1 MDAYGKERSAR
12 AIVVPVIG
20 AIEGESPVNLR
31 GVTPGARPWL
41 AAALVRGGAG
51 PLLWILPDETQAERA
66 VRAARFFLGDIG
78 RDPADP
84 FAGRVAHFP
93 LHQEL
98 PYDDLSPD
106 RLIVADR
113 LALLFRL
120 VQGPCPDLIVTS
132 VASLL
137 RLGMPRAALDDS
149 SLLVIRGQETGTRE
163 LAAFLTRAGFFN
175 VPLVED
181 PGTYAVRGGIV
192 DIFTPL
198 LPQPVRI
205 ELLGDEVESIR
216 AFDPQTQRT
225 VSAMDAVYLGP
236 VREIVWDAP
245 GRERA
250 ARAVER
256 RADELDISSG
266 RLLAHLRALKD
277 GVWSF
282 GIEALLPAFHPRLES
297 LLDYL
302 EDDVRLMISEPGAVE
317 QVVRDIW
324 QRAETACDE
333 NIRSGALV
341 YDPKDMLLSSDELA
355 AKINTRE
362 RISLGLAEHAGAR
375 FEIATSDVRDLRE
388 AIRKAPG
395 EDQLQPLVDLLS
407 DWRRQK
413 LRPLI
418 VSSRPG
424 RSRELAAMLRR
435 RNIPVRIEAEEFDPD
450 WAERPTPTPPVRIV
464 PGDIDIGFAC
474 PEAGV
479 GFLPDSDIFGRPVR
493 TSTARP
499 RLDSGRGLSAL
510 SPGDIIVHVDFGIG
524 RFEGMHKLEVAGSEA
539 DYLLL
544 VYRGGD
550 RLYLPVTRMNLIERY
565 LGGTTREGAA
575 PVLSKL
581 GGKTWERTK
590 QRVSEALL
598 EMADGLIKIEAA
610 RRITPGEPAQPPG
623 EDYRRLEASFPFMET
638 EDQRK
643 AISDVFEDILS
654 PRIMDRLICGDVGF
668 GKTEVALRAA
678 YLNALSGRQTAVL
691 VPTTILALQHRSTFT
706 ERLEKQ
712 AVNLGML
719 SRLVKPSRQKEIIE
733 GLAAGTVDV
742 VIGTH
747 RLLRDDVK
755 FANLGLLIIDEEHR
769 FGVRHKEILKKLK
782 QNVDVLTMT
791 ATPLPRTLQMS
802 LTGLRDISVI
812 QTAPPGRRSIRTM
825 ITRFSK
831 RVIGEAIRR
840 ELQRGG
846 QVFFLHNWVR
856 SLPSMQRYLEKI
868 VPQARCGLAHGRMH
882 ESQLERVMSD
892 FVAHKLDVLVCTS
905 IIESGLDIPSANTI
919 IINRADR
926 FGLSQMHQI
935 RGRVGR
941 SSERGYAYLLIPGLS
956 AVTADARRRLEVLT
970 DLSDP
975 GAGYRIAA
983 EDLEIRGAGNLLGKA
998 QSGHIAAVG
1007 FDLYSRLLER
1017 AVAEARGKGAAGSGE
1032 PEMSLPVAGLIPEDY
1047 VPELDQRLALYARL
1061 SRAASEEEVFDLEQE
1076 IADRYG
1082 PEPHQVESL
1091 CELTA
1096 IKVLLR
1102 DAGVASLEMRGGEL
1116 HVRPGASSRVDVER
1130 LARLAQEQAERITL
1144 SPDGLITFRLDPQE
1158 RQEILQASRRLINE
1172 LFRQA

>member
-1 MDAYGKERSAR
+1 MDAYGPQRTAR
-12 AIVVPVIG
+12 ALVAPLVERLERDG
-20 AIEGESPVNLR
+20 LVNVR
-31 GVTPGARPWL
+31 GVSPNARPWM

-51 PLLWILPDETQAERA
+51 PFLWILPDEAGAERA
-66 VRAARFFLGDIG
+66 FRAARFFLGDTG
-78 RDPADP
+78 RDPVDP
-84 FAGRVAHFP
+84 FAGRVAYFP

-98 PYDDLSPD
+98 PYYDLSPD
-106 RLIVADR
+106 RLLVADR

-120 VQGPCPDLIVTS
+120 VHGPCPDLIV
-132 VASLL
+132 ASLPSVL

-149 SLLVIRGQETGTRE
+149 SLLVLRGQETGTHE
-163 LAAFLTRAGFFN
+163 LAAFLSRAGFFN

-181 PGTYAVRGGIV
+181 PGTFAVRGGIV

-225 VSAMDAVYLGP
+225 VSPMDAVYLGP

-250 ARAVER
+250 ALAVER

-302 EDDVRLMISEPGAVE
+302 HDGVRLIISEPGTVE
-317 QVVRDIW
+317 QAALDVW

-333 NIRSGALV
+333 SIHSGALV
-341 YDPKDMLLSSDELA
+341 FPPRDMLLSADELA
-355 AKINTRE
+355 AKIRARVLLNV
-362 RISLGLAEHAGAR
+362 GLVEHGG
-375 FEIATSDVRDLRE
+375 EQHTIASDDVRDLRE
-388 AIRKAPG
+388 AIRKAGGDDP
-395 EDQLQPLVDLLS
+395 LQPLVDLLS
-407 DWRRQK
+407 GWRRER
-413 LRPLI
+413 LRPFI

-435 RNIPVRIEAEEFDPD
+435 RNIPVRVETDDFDPA
-450 WAERPTPTPPVRIV
+450 WAEKPTPSPPVRIV
-464 PGDIDIGFAC
+464 PGDIEEGFSC

-479 GFLPDSDIFGRPVR
+479 GFLPDSDVFGRPVR
-493 TSTARP
+493 ASAARP
-499 RLDSGRGLSAL
+499 RADRISSL

-524 RFEGMHKLEVAGSEA
+524 RFEGMHKLEVVGSEA

-544 VYRGGD
+544 IYRGGD

-565 LGGTTREGAA
+565 LGGTTREGAV

-590 QRVSEALL
+590 RRVQEALL
-598 EMADGLIKIEAA
+598 EMADGLIRIEAA
-610 RRITPGEPAQPPG
+610 RRTTPGLPAKPPG
-623 EDYRRLEASFPFMET
+623 EDYQRLEASFPFVET

-643 AISDVFEDILS
+643 AIAEVFDDILS
-654 PRIMDRLICGDVGF
+654 SRVMDRLICGDVGF

-691 VPTTILALQHRSTFT
+691 VPTTILALQHLSTFR

-712 AVNLGML
+712 AVNLEML
-719 SRLVKPSRQKEIIE
+719 SRLVKPGRQKEILA

-747 RLLRDDVK
+747 RLLGDDVK
-755 FANLGLLIIDEEHR
+755 FANLGLLVIDEEHR
-769 FGVRHKEILKKLK
+769 FGVRHKERLKKLK

-825 ITRFSK
+825 ITRFSR
-831 RVIGEAIRR
+831 RVISEAIQR
-840 ELQRGG
+840 ELERGG

-856 SLPSMQRYLEKI
+856 SLPSMMRYLEKI
-868 VPQARCGLAHGRMH
+868 VPKARYGLAHGRMN
-882 ESQLERVMSD
+882 ERRLERAMGD

-905 IIESGLDIPSANTI
+905 IIESGLDIPAANTM

-926 FGLSQMHQI
+926 FGLSQLHQI

-941 SSERGYAYLLIPGLS
+941 SSERGYAYLLIPGLA
-956 AVTADARRRLEVLT
+956 AVTTDARRRLEVLT
-970 DLSDP
+970 DLSEP
-975 GAGYRIAA
+975 GAGYRIAS

-1032 PEMSLPVAGLIPEDY
+1032 PEISLPVAGLIPEDY

-1061 SRAASEEEVFDLEQE
+1061 SRVASEEDVFDLERE
-1076 IADRYG
+1076 IVDRYG
-1082 PEPHQVESL
+1082 PEPPQVENL

-1096 IKVLLR
+1096 IKTLLR
-1102 DAGVASLEMRGGEL
+1102 DAGVASLEARGGEL
-1116 HVRPGASSRVDVER
+1116 QVRPGVSTRIDVER
-1130 LARLAQEQAERITL
+1130 LARLVQEQTERIIL
-1144 SPDGLITFRLDPQE
+1144 NPDGLIRVRLDPQE
-1158 RQEILQASRRLINE
+1158 RQEILQAARSLIAE
-1172 LFRQA
+1172 LFSR